1 MAPILNFIAAFI
13 RKPQSA
19 VKLTAVLLIL
29 GLCFGLWVQTQ
40 RIGSLN
46 AENQAQAQSIE
57 QLNEFNAQI
66 NHQLQAERQA
76 VIEQQ
81 KLTFE
86 LKAKAEQAYEQVK
99 TDLQQEPCANTALP
113 RAVVDSLKRLQ

>member
-1 MAPILNFIAAFI
+1 MVHILNFIVAFI
-13 RKPQSA
+13 RKPQSS

-57 QLNEFNAQI
+57 QLNRFNEQV
-66 NHQLQAERQA
+66 NKQLKTEQQA
-76 VIEQQ
+76 VLEQQ
-81 KLTFE
+81 KLTSE
-86 LKAKAEQAYEQVK
+86 LRAKVEQAKNDVK
-99 TDLQQEPCANTALP
+99 THLQQEPCANTALP

>member
-1 MAPILNFIAAFI
+1 MAHILNFIAAFI

-57 QLNEFNAQI
+57 QLNRFNEQV
-66 NHQLQAERQA
+66 NKQLKAEQQA
-76 VIEQQ
+76 VLEQQ
-81 KLTFE
+81 KLTSE
-86 LKAKAEQAYEQVK
+86 LRAKVEQAKNDVK
-99 TDLQQEPCANTALP
+99 THLQQEPCANTALP
-113 RAVVDSLKRLQ
+113 RAVVDSL